1 METIVLL
8 PVPHGSL
15 GRFEEELSETV
26 VGKQHAIF
34 LPSGCM
40 AQSIALLLHQQE
52 SIVKSECMY
61 GRASLTHSL
70 THSLNNPSPFHP
82 LALLPQLNTL
92 K

>member
-1 METIVLL
+1 MLL

-15 GRFEEELSETV
+15 GRFEEGLSET

-61 GRASLTHSL
+61 GRASLPHSL
-70 THSLNNPSPFHP
+70 THSLT
-82 LALLPQLNTL
+82 Q
-92 K
+92 